1 MTATKNENVDLEKQ
15 VNNSPTN
22 SFLNLF
28 IAVCFFV
35 GLLLNSVSIQAQEV
49 KFTPGK
55 LYTIDSIQVKGLKS
69 FNEKTVVSY
78 SGLRRGQRVRLPG
91 DKISSIINKLWN
103 LDLFSD
109 INFYATNVTE
119 NSITLQI
126 EIEEL
131 PTLNEVKINGLKK
144 SKVPTVIKET
154 ELEKGKKLS
163 ESFLTNTKNYLVN
176 KYKKEGFLN
185 TKVTLRTIPDSTQIN
200 VLNMLVNI
208 DRGERVKISSIDFE
222 GNEQFKDWTLAK
234 QLKNTKKK
242 AFYRFWKKS
251 KYIPDDFEEDK
262 LNLIS
267 FFKEKGYRDA
277 RILSDSLIV
286 NNDNTLSLQF
296 DLEEG
301 QRYYFGDIKFI
312 GNGAYS
318 DRQLDIV
325 LGIKKGDPYNG
336 VLLKKRIAD
345 DTKPDGNDITNLYQ
359 NNGYLFSN
367 INAVEVSA
375 EKDTIDFEIRIT
387 EGKIATFNK
396 ISVVGN
402 EKTNDHVIFRE
413 LRTKPGELYSK
424 DKVVRTVRELGQLGF
439 FDAEQISPDFKN
451 VDPNAG
457 TVDIEFGLQ
466 ESGGSQIELQG
477 GYGGGGFIG
486 TLGLS
491 FNNFSMRNIWDKES
505 YKPVP
510 SGDGQKLSLRLQA
523 SQFFNTYSFTFSEPW
538 LGGRQPVQ
546 FSTSLS
552 RTNQFRYDFLT
563 GRADKSQS
571 FEISS
576 ITFGLAK
583 RLRVPD
589 DYFTLSQAF
598 TFQYYNLK
606 NYFTGLFTFG
616 NGVSNNLSY
625 TVALSR
631 NNTYTNPI
639 FPTGGSSFVVSAK
652 LTPPYSLFND
662 VDYKNL
668 GNLPKYQTAGADGV
682 LVADQS
688 KIDQERFR
696 FLEYYK
702 LKFSGTWYTR
712 LFDKLI
718 LKTQTDF
725 GLIGAYN
732 DERGDIPF
740 ERFYLG
746 GDGMANNFALD
757 GREVIAL
764 RGYPNQSLSSRD
776 GSTVYNKFSLEL
788 RYPITLKPSAS
799 IYALS
804 FLESGQGFDGIK
816 NFNPFNAKRSAGAGV
831 RIFMPAF
838 GLLGIDFGYGFDN
851 TNSALNTPNGWETH
865 FIIGQQF

>member
-1 MTATKNENVDLEKQ
+1 MI
-15 VNNSPTN
+15 
-22 SFLNLF
+22 LF
-28 IAVCFFV
+28 ICSTLANAQTAKFV
-35 GLLLNSVSIQAQEV
+35 
-49 KFTPGK
+49 TGK
-55 LYTIDSIQVKGLKS
+55 EYVIDSIQVVGLKS
-69 FNEKTVVSY
+69 FNEKTVISY
-78 SGLRRGQRVRLPG
+78 SGLRRGQKVRLPG
-91 DKISSIINKLWN
+91 DQISSVINKLWN

-109 INFYATNVTE
+109 INFYATNIKE
-119 NSITLQI
+119 NSLTLQI

-131 PTLNEVKINGLKK
+131 PTLNEVKIYGLKK
-144 SKVPTVIKET
+144 GKIQGIINDT

-163 ESFLTNTKNYLVN
+163 ESFLTNTKNYITN

-185 TKVTLRTIPDSTQIN
+185 TKVTLNTIPDSTN
-200 VLNMLVNI
+200 VNAFNIVVKI
-208 DRGERVKISSIDFE
+208 DRGNRVKIKDILFN
-222 GNEQFKDWTLAK
+222 GNEKFKGNKLASK
-234 QLKNTKKK
+234 LKNTKKR
-242 AFYRFWKKS
+242 AFYRFWKSS
-251 KYIPDDFEEDK
+251 KFIPDDFEEDK
-262 LNLIS
+262 NGLID

-277 RILSDSLIV
+277 RILNDSVIV
-286 NNDNTLSLQF
+286 NPDNTLTLQF
-296 DLEEG
+296 DVEEG
-301 QRYYFGDIKFI
+301 NRYYFGDISFL
-312 GNGAYS
+312 GNAAYT
-318 DRQLDIV
+318 DYQLSSV

-345 DTKPDGNDITNLYQ
+345 DTKPDGQDISNLYQ
-359 NNGYLFSN
+359 NSGYLFSN

-375 EKDTIDFEIRIT
+375 EEDTINFEIRVT
-387 EGKIATFNK
+387 EGKIASFNK
-396 ISVVGN
+396 ITVVGN
-402 EKTNDHVIFRE
+402 EKTNDHVIYRE

-466 ESGGSQIELQG
+466 ESGASQIELQG

-491 FNNFSMRNIWDKES
+491 FNNFSMRNIFDKES

-523 SQFFNTYSFTFSEPW
+523 SQFFNTYSFTFAEPW

-552 RTNQFRYDFLT
+552 RTNQFRYDFFT

-576 ITFGLAK
+576 ISIGLAK

-589 DYFTLSQAF
+589 DYFTLSQAL
-598 TFQYYNLK
+598 TYQYYNLK

-616 NGVSNNLSY
+616 DGVSNNISY
-625 TVALSR
+625 TVSLSR

-639 FPTGGSSFVVSAK
+639 FPLGGSNFVISGK
-652 LTPPYSLFND
+652 FTPPYSLFND
-662 VDYKNL
+662 IDYENL
-668 GNLPKYQTAGADGV
+668 GNLPAYQSINSDGEM
-682 LVADQS
+682 VADQG
-688 KIDQERFR
+688 KIDQEKFR

-702 LKFSGTWYTR
+702 IKFSGTWYTKII
-712 LFDKLI
+712 DKLV

-725 GLIGAYN
+725 GFLGSYN
-732 DERGDIPF
+732 SQRGDIPF
-740 ERFYLG
+740 ERFYVG

-764 RGYPNQSLSSRD
+764 RGYPNQSLSNRD

-788 RYPITLKPSAS
+788 RYPITLKPTAS

-804 FLESGQGFDGIK
+804 FLESGRGYQGFR
-816 NFNPFNAKRSAGAGV
+816 NFNPFNANRSAGAGV

-838 GLLGIDFGYGFDN
+838 GLLGIDFAYGFDN
-851 TNSALNTPNGWETH
+851 VNLRQSTPNGWETH